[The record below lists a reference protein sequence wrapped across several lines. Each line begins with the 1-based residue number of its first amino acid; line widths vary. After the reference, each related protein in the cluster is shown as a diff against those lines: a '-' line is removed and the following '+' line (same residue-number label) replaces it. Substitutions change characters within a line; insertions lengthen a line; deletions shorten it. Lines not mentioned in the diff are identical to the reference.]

1 MLALFTGCSTSQGW
15 MRQVHF
21 VRNEYLVPAPEHCS
35 GVVVT
40 APRGWRLDPDGTPA
54 NLGSFTHRVH
64 PLSPIVI
71 STENAPRIKPITS
84 QSAVY
89 AHEFREAQRSE
100 KQRLAD
106 WRRLRAGLNPALRPP
121 PLSHDPENYRHL
133 STARLPDGREV
144 WVSCFHSP
152 TSGYSLRAFIPED
165 GFITSFLQPLEGS
178 SPPPD
183 LLTAMTMTVKS
194 YRPTQHR

>member
-1 MLALFTGCSTSQGW
+1 
-15 MRQVHF
+15 MRPASLT
-21 VRNEYLVPAPEHCS
+21 RNEYVIPVPDHRC
-35 GVVVT
+35 GVVVA

-89 AHEFREAQRSE
+89 AHELREAQRSE

-133 STARLPDGREV
+133 STARLTDGREV

-165 GFITSFLQPLEGS
+165 GFTTSFLQPLEGS
-178 SPPPD
+178 SPPLD

-194 YRPTQHR
+194 YRSTQHR